1 MVNNIFFIWDY
12 MKREFE
18 RSIREAKELIS
29 RINDSAHSFAHA
41 ESVVKFTLEIA
52 DGYPEVDRELIEVAA
67 WWHDIG
73 RLYAEEH
80 EKLSAEMAQ
89 KSLEKLGVEK
99 EICRKVYDA
108 IVFHK
113 WSMHPKTLEGEII
126 RDADKLDFISIER
139 WKKCLA
145 SQNLSVLEEIS
156 NLLPRLRNELLH
168 LEISKKIYDRMIQEF
183 KGFVVGNEDLDFLRI
198 KNGLSSDY

>member
-1 MVNNIFFIWDY
+1 

-41 ESVVKFTLEIA
+41 QSVVELALEIA

-67 WWHDIG
+67 WWHDAG

-80 EKLSAEMAQ
+80 EKLSAEMSE
-89 KSLEKLGVEK
+89 KSLEKLGIEK

-108 IVFHK
+108 IAFHK
-113 WSMHPKTLEGEII
+113 WSMHPQTLEGEII
-126 RDADKLDFISIER
+126 RDADKLDFISVER

-145 SQNLSVLEEIS
+145 LKNLTVLEEIS
-156 NLLPRLRNELLH
+156 HLLPQLRDELLH
-168 LEISKKIYDRMIQEF
+168 LEISKGIYDRMIQQF
-183 KGFVVGNEDLDFLRI
+183 KGFIVRNEDLDFLRI
-198 KNGLSSDY
+198 KAESL